1 MEMKFEH
8 NALEKDI
15 ERLSKE
21 VLERKTRPEHAETS
35 EREIVKSV
43 IGEQIKAQPSPAPA
57 QIQSP
62 ILPKYMQQE
71 SPEAQLQVEQ
81 LIDLAFHKG
90 VDEAVKEA
98 KKQGP
103 FILDALHDSLT
114 SKLYE
119 ELKSRKLI

>member
-8 NALEKDI
+8 SALEKDI

-21 VLERKTRPEHAETS
+21 VTERRSRPEHAQTP

-43 IGEQIKAQPSPAPA
+43 IGEQMQKQPAPEPTTA
-57 QIQSP
+57 QSAV
-62 ILPKYMQQE
+62 LPKYLQQE
-71 SPEAQLQVEQ
+71 PPEIQLQVEQ
-81 LIDLAFHKG
+81 LIDLALHKG
-90 VDEAVKEA
+90 IDEAVKEA

-103 FILDALHDSLT
+103 FMLDALHDSLT

-119 ELKSRKLI
+119 ELKARKLL